1 VQHERK
7 KMQSYAIRRVPGYKK
22 GIDLVVD
29 MPLGSQVIKMETDKR
44 NGKTMFTVL
53 VPLS

>member
-1 VQHERK
+1 
-7 KMQSYAIRRVPGYKK
+7 MQSYAIRRIPGYKK
-22 GIDLVVD
+22 GKDLVID
-29 MPLGSQVIKMETDKR
+29 MPFDSQVIKMETDKR